1 MASHGRRHASART
14 IERKKAKKA
23 MKQANTRMRKIG
35 NSIYGTNHNPA
46 IQAYRQAGK
55 PKDFFKFE
63 KGMNKFQR
71 NRVANEARKFLHS
84 RTSTK
89 GGSKKVLKQTLKNI
103 LGGGSH
109 MSESDIQKYNDFYV
123 IISHPDLGANLIESY
138 FNVYYKVRDL
148 LANSHVYVPSSD
160 IINAIT
166 IEVEEKK
173 SIIKNV
179 THDTKTI
186 QNSEGVSVVQFN
198 EYLDLMDSA
207 ELAQKVVEDLMS

>member
-1 MASHGRRHASART
+1 MASHGRRHASAET

-23 MKQANTRMRKIG
+23 MRKANTRLRKIDD
-35 NSIYGTNHNPA
+35 SIYSTDNNPG
-46 IQAYRQAGK
+46 IYAYRQAGK

-71 NRVANEARKFLHS
+71 NRVTKEAQKFLKS

-89 GGSKKVLKQTLKNI
+89 KGSRKVLRQTVKNI

-109 MSESDIQKYNDFYV
+109 MSESDIQKYNDFNV
-123 IISHPDLGANLIESY
+123 LITDPNLGESLVASY
-138 FNVYYKVRDL
+138 FDVFYKVKDL
-148 LANSHVYVPSSD
+148 LSSSHVYAPSDD
-160 IINAIT
+160 IMKAIT
-166 IEVEEKK
+166 TEVEEKK

-179 THDTKTI
+179 TDEKRI
-186 QNSEGVSVVQFN
+186 YQKSENVTALQFT

-207 ELAQKVVEDLMS
+207 ELAKQVVDDLI

>member
-1 MASHGRRHASART
+1 MASHGRRHASAET

-23 MKQANTRMRKIG
+23 MRKANTRLRKID
-35 NSIYGTNHNPA
+35 NSIYSTDNNPG
-46 IQAYRQAGK
+46 IYAYRQAGK
-55 PKDFFKFE
+55 PKDFFKFT

-71 NRVANEARKFLHS
+71 NRVTKEAKKFLKS

-89 GGSKKVLKQTLKNI
+89 KGSRKVLRQTVKNI

-109 MSESDIQKYNDFYV
+109 MSKSDIQKYNDFYV
-123 IISHPDLGANLIESY
+123 IISHPDLGANLVASY

-148 LANSHVYVPSSD
+148 LSSSHVYAPSDD
-160 IINAIT
+160 IMKAIT
-166 IEVEEKK
+166 TEVEEKK
-173 SIIKNV
+173 SIIKNT
-179 THDTKTI
+179 THDRKI
-186 QNSEGVSVVQFN
+186 VQNSEGVSVLQFN